1 MTIGVAEGII
11 MPTII
16 TDHITKV
23 SNSEPKLHTP
33 AMGILAIPPAL
44 GVPEP
49 TDMPLIRLASHHR

>member
-1 MTIGVAEGII
+1 MAGAALGSI

-16 TDHITKV
+16 TDHIKKV
-23 SNSEPKLHTP
+23 SESELMLHIP

-49 TDMPLIRLASHHR
+49 ADMPLIRLASHNR